1 MNDLQKLAIAQALY
15 KVIAETVGTK
25 DPGSLRSRMDDQII
39 ANYGET
45 GAKNFDIM
53 LNGTKVGTYSIRF
66 SKAANYQELIVTD
79 HEAFVE
85 WCCENGVAKVERSY
99 SVKPLNEDITEA
111 ERQAYQLLMSTGVIT
126 ANDVV
131 HTTNFALD
139 DAKRCFESTG
149 EVPAGCEVETIN
161 EESEPIGTTLRVDP
175 KSVAKAMGE
184 DLPSAVIGFLSE
196 GGDAR

>member
-15 KVIAETVGTK
+15 KAIAEAVGTK
-25 DPGSLRSRMDDQII
+25 DPGSLRSRMDGQII

-53 LNGTKVGTYSIRF
+53 LNGMKVGTYSIRF
-66 SKAANYQELIVTD
+66 SKAAHYHELIVKD
-79 HEAFVE
+79 REAFIE
-85 WCCENGVAKVERSY
+85 WCCDNGLAKVERSY
-99 SVKPLNEDITEA
+99 SVKPLNEEMTEA

-126 ANDVV
+126 AEDVV

-139 DAKRCFESTG
+139 DAKRSFESTG
-149 EVPAGCEVETIN
+149 EVPAGCEVEAID

-184 DLPSAVIGFLSE
+184 DLPGAVIGLLSE
-196 GGDAR
+196 GGDVR